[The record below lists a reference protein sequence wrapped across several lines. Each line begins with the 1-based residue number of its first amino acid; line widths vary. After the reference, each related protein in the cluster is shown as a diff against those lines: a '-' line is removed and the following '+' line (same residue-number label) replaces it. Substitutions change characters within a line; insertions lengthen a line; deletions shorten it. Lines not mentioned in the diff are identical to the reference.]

1 MQSIYLDHSATTPL
15 DPRVLAAMQP
25 YFAEYFGNS
34 KAIHRAG
41 HLAEA
46 AIEGARATVA
56 RCLGCLPADVV
67 FTSGG
72 TESDNL
78 ALRGP
83 AQYARVHDRPF
94 TLITGPVEHAAVAAT
109 ARQLRDTLG
118 ASLRVVPVDRT
129 GRVNPDD
136 LRAALRDLPANGIAL
151 VSLIHANNEIGT
163 VSPVADYAAIA
174 HEHGALFHT
183 DAVQS
188 PGHLALDMDGMGLD
202 LLSLSSHKFYG
213 PKGAGVLALRERVPY
228 LSAQTGAGHEDGRRA
243 GTHNTPGIVGTAAA
257 LEIACA
263 GRAESAARLST
274 LRQRLIEGVLSA
286 IPDAE
291 LTGDPADRLPGHA
304 SFAFRDVLSSTL
316 LMHLDQR
323 GIAASSGSACKS
335 GNEQPSAIL
344 ETLGFGPQWTRGG
357 LRLSLGRSTTAA
369 DIAAVLDALP
379 EAVAAVRR
387 IAADVRSSAPA

>member
-1 MQSIYLDHSATTPL
+1 MQSIYLDYSATTPL

-25 YFAEYFGNS
+25 YFADQFGNS
-34 KAIHRAG
+34 KAIHRVG

-46 AIEGARATVA
+46 AIEQARETVA
-56 RCLGCLPADVV
+56 RCLNCSPADVV

-94 TLITGPVEHAAVAAT
+94 TLITGPVEHAAVAVT

-118 ASLRVVPVDRT
+118 AALRIVPVDRA

-163 VSPVADYAAIA
+163 VNPIADYAAIA

-188 PGHLALDMDGMGLD
+188 PGHLALDIEGMGID

-213 PKGAGVLALRERVPY
+213 PKGAGVLVLREHVPY
-228 LSAQTGAGHEDGRRA
+228 LSAQTGASHEEGRRA
-243 GTHNTPGIVGTAAA
+243 GTHNTPGIVGTAVA
-257 LEIACA
+257 LDIACA
-263 GRAESAARLST
+263 ERAESAARLSD
-274 LRQRLIEGVLSA
+274 LRQHLIEGVLSA

-291 LTGDPADRLPGHA
+291 LTGDPVDRLPGHA
-304 SFAFRDVLSSTL
+304 SFAFKDVLSSTL
-316 LMHLDQR
+316 LIHLDQH

-357 LRLSLGRSTTAA
+357 LRLSLGRSTTSD
-369 DIAAVLDALP
+369 DIATVLAVLP

-387 IAADVRSSAPA
+387 IAAMTATP

>member
-1 MQSIYLDHSATTPL
+1 MQSIYLDYSATTPL

-25 YFAEYFGNS
+25 YFAEQFGNS
-34 KAIHRAG
+34 KAIHRFG
-41 HLAEA
+41 HDAET
-46 AIEGARATVA
+46 AIEHARETVA
-56 RCLGCLPADVV
+56 RCLGCSPADVV

-94 TLITGPVEHAAVAAT
+94 TFITGPVEHAAVAVT
-109 ARQLRDTLG
+109 ARQIRDTLG
-118 ASLRVVPVDRT
+118 AALRVVPVDRA
-129 GRVNPDD
+129 GRVDPAD
-136 LRAALRDLPANGIAL
+136 LRAALHSLPANGIAL

-163 VSPVADYAAIA
+163 VSPIAEYAAIA

-188 PGHLALDMDGMGLD
+188 PGHLALEVEGMGID

-213 PKGAGVLALRERVPY
+213 PKGAGVLVLRQNVPY
-228 LSAQTGAGHEDGRRA
+228 LSAQTGASHEDHRRA

-263 GRAESAARLST
+263 ERVESAARLSN
-274 LRQRLIEGVLSA
+274 LRQRLVAGVLST

-291 LTGDPADRLPGHA
+291 LTGDPLDRLPGHA
-304 SFAFRDVLSSTL
+304 SFAFKDVLSSTL

-357 LRLSLGRSTTAA
+357 LRLSLGRSTTSD
-369 DIAAVLDALP
+369 DIATVLAALP
-379 EAVAAVRR
+379 DAVAAVRR
-387 IAADVRSSAPA
+387 IAAMTATP

>member
-1 MQSIYLDHSATTPL
+1 MQSIYLDYSATTPL

-25 YFAEYFGNS
+25 YFAEQFGNS
-34 KAIHRAG
+34 KAIHRFG
-41 HLAEA
+41 HDAET
-46 AIEGARATVA
+46 AIEHARETVA
-56 RCLGCLPADVV
+56 RCLGCSPADVV

-94 TLITGPVEHAAVAAT
+94 TFITGPVEHAAVAVT
-109 ARQLRDTLG
+109 ARQIRDTLG
-118 ASLRVVPVDRT
+118 AALRVVPVDRA
-129 GRVNPDD
+129 GRVDPAD
-136 LRAALRDLPANGIAL
+136 LRAALHSLPANGIAL

-163 VSPVADYAAIA
+163 VSPIAEYAAIA

-188 PGHLALDMDGMGLD
+188 PGHLALEVEGMGID

-213 PKGAGVLALRERVPY
+213 PKGAGVLVLRQNVPY
-228 LSAQTGAGHEDGRRA
+228 LSAQTGASHEDHQRA

-263 GRAESAARLST
+263 ERVESAARLSN
-274 LRQRLIEGVLSA
+274 LRQRLVAGVLST

-291 LTGDPADRLPGHA
+291 LTGDPLDRLPGHA
-304 SFAFRDVLSSTL
+304 SFAFKDVLSSTL

-357 LRLSLGRSTTAA
+357 LRLSLGRSTTSD
-369 DIAAVLDALP
+369 DIATVLAALP
-379 EAVAAVRR
+379 DAVAAVRR
-387 IAADVRSSAPA
+387 IAAMTATP